1 MPESST
7 MRPLTRPDACEVVD
21 WQCQQPPHSDLAGG
35 AFAAAIGNFDGVHLG
50 HRKLIAGAMAHG
62 KGLAPAVITFAPHP
76 RRYFRPDDPP
86 FALTDDADKLALLA
100 ELGVAR
106 VIRLRF
112 DDAMRQT
119 SAEDFVREILPALG
133 VRALYGGADFTFG
146 AGRGGDM
153 KLMQKLGGEVGIS
166 AHETA
171 LENHQGTVLSS
182 SRIRQAISQ
191 GAMQEARAMLGRPYT
206 ISGEVMH
213 GDKRGAGL
221 GFPTANLLMG
231 DYQHPPLGVYAV
243 AAAFPEQP
251 QNAVLAG
258 VANIGKRPSF
268 DGESV
273 RLEVHLFNFDCEIYG
288 QRLNIFCL
296 NFIRSERKFDNVDAL
311 RHQIA
316 QDVESAH
323 AFHARTNEQSYD
335 Q

>member
-1 MPESST
+1 M
-7 MRPLTRPDACEVVD
+7 
-21 WQCQQPPHSDLAGG
+21 
-35 AFAAAIGNFDGVHLG
+35 
-50 HRKLIAGAMAHG
+50 
-62 KGLAPAVITFAPHP
+62 
-76 RRYFRPDDPP
+76 
-86 FALTDDADKLALLA
+86 
-100 ELGVAR
+100 
-106 VIRLRF
+106 
-112 DDAMRQT
+112 
-119 SAEDFVREILPALG
+119 
-133 VRALYGGADFTFG
+133 GGADFTFG

-153 KLMQKLGGEVGIS
+153 KLMQNLGGEVGIS
-166 AHETA
+166 AHEIA
-171 LENHQGTVLSS
+171 LENHQDAVLSS

-191 GAMQEARAMLGRPYT
+191 GAMAEAHAMLGRPYI
-206 ISGEVMH
+206 ISGAVMH

-251 QNAVLAG
+251 KNAVLAG

-273 RLEVHLFNFDCEIYG
+273 RLEVHLFNFDREIYG

-323 AFHARTNEQSYD
+323 AFHAQTNDQKNEQS
-335 Q
+335 